1 MLFAKNYTTL
11 RRKMVRNQIEARGI
25 HNPRVLAVMRK
36 VERHLFVK
44 PQYLNVAYQDGA
56 LPIDCDQTI
65 SQPYIVALMT
75 DLLELTA
82 ASKVL
87 EIGTGCGYQTA
98 VLAELAREVYS
109 VEIIPGLV
117 KSAKAR
123 LEALDYRNIHLK
135 KGDGYYGW
143 REHAP
148 YDAVLVAA
156 APPNVPERL
165 IQQLKP
171 GGRMVIPVGGS
182 EQNLLLIRKGRQTD
196 ENSGLSL
203 ETTEIIPVRFVPM
216 IGGLNYSGR
225 GLL

>member
-1 MLFAKNYTTL
+1 
-11 RRKMVRNQIEARGI
+11 MVRNQIEARGI

-75 DLLELTA
+75 DLLQLTVT
-82 ASKVL
+82 SKVL

-123 LEALDYRNIHLK
+123 LEALDYRNVHLK

-143 REHAP
+143 QEHAP

-156 APPNVPERL
+156 APPNVPKRL

-182 EQNLLLIRKGRQTD
+182 EQNLLLIQKGRQTD

-216 IGGLNYSGR
+216 IGGLN
-225 GLL
+225 

>member
-1 MLFAKNYTTL
+1 MTL
-11 RRKMVRNQIEARGI
+11 RRKMVQNQIEARGI
-25 HNPRVLAVMRK
+25 HNPQVLAIMRK

-75 DLLELTA
+75 DLLELTPT
-82 ASKVL
+82 SKVL

-98 VLAELAREVYS
+98 ILAELARDVYS
-109 VEIIPGLV
+109 VEIISGLV

-123 LEALDYRNIHLK
+123 LETLNYRNIHLK

-156 APPNVPERL
+156 APTDVPDRL
-165 IQQLKP
+165 IQQLRP

-182 EQNLLLIRKGRQTD
+182 EQNLLLIQKGLQTD
-196 ENSGLSL
+196 ENSIQSL
-203 ETTEIIPVRFVPM
+203 ETTEIIRVRFVPM
-216 IGGLNYSGR
+216 TSGLN
-225 GLL
+225 

>member
-11 RRKMVRNQIEARGI
+11 RRKMVQNQIEARGI
-25 HNPRVLAVMRK
+25 HNPRVLAVMRR

-44 PQYLNVAYQDGA
+44 PQYLNMAYQDGA

-75 DLLELTA
+75 DLLELTS

-143 REHAP
+143 QAHAP

-156 APPNVPERL
+156 APTDVPERL

-171 GGRMVIPVGGS
+171 GGRLVIPVGGS
-182 EQNLLLIRKGRQTD
+182 EQNLLLIRKRLQTH
-196 ENSGLSL
+196 ENSGQSL

-216 IGGLNYSGR
+216 KGKLEN
-225 GLL
+225 

>member
-1 MLFAKNYTTL
+1 MIFAKDYTTQ

-25 HNPRVLAVMRK
+25 HNPQVLAVMRK

-44 PQYLNVAYQDGA
+44 PQYLTVAYQDGA

-75 DLLELTA
+75 DLLELTPT
-82 ASKVL
+82 SKVL

-98 VLAELAREVYS
+98 ILAELAREVYS

-123 LEALDYRNIHLK
+123 LEALNYGNVHLK

-156 APPNVPERL
+156 APTDVPARL
-165 IQQLKP
+165 VQQLKP

-182 EQNLLLIRKGRQTD
+182 EQNLLFIRKELQTD
-196 ENSGLSL
+196 ENLVQSL

-216 IGGLNYSGR
+216 TGGLN
-225 GLL
+225 

>member
-75 DLLELTA
+75 DLLELTVT
-82 ASKVL
+82 SKVL

-123 LEALDYRNIHLK
+123 LEALDYRNVHLK

-143 REHAP
+143 QEHAP

-182 EQNLLLIRKGRQTD
+182 EQNLLLIRKGLQTD

-216 IGGLNYSGR
+216 IGGLN
-225 GLL
+225 

>member
-1 MLFAKNYTTL
+1 MLFAKNYAAL

-25 HNPRVLAVMRK
+25 HNPQVLAVMRR

-75 DLLELTA
+75 DLLELTST
-82 ASKVL
+82 SKVL

-98 VLAELAREVYS
+98 VLAELARDVYS
-109 VEIIPGLV
+109 VEIIAGLLE
-117 KSAKAR
+117 SAKSR
-123 LEALDYRNIHLK
+123 LEALNYRNIHLK

-143 REHAP
+143 QEHAP

-156 APPNVPERL
+156 APPNVPEWL

-182 EQNLLLIRKGRQTD
+182 EQNLLFIRKGLQTD
-196 ENSGLSL
+196 ENSVQSL

-216 IGGLNYSGR
+216 TGRLN
-225 GLL
+225 

>member
-1 MLFAKNYTTL
+1 MLFAKNYATL

-25 HNPRVLAVMRK
+25 HNPQVLAVMRK

-56 LPIDCDQTI
+56 LPIDSDQTI

-75 DLLELTA
+75 DLLKLTST
-82 ASKVL
+82 SKVL

-98 VLAELAREVYS
+98 VLAELARDVYS

-117 KSAKAR
+117 ESATTRLKA
-123 LEALDYRNIHLK
+123 LNYRNIHLK
-135 KGDGYYGW
+135 NGDGYYGW

-156 APPNVPERL
+156 APTDVPERL

-171 GGRMVIPVGGS
+171 GGRLVIPVGGS
-182 EQNLLLIRKGRQTD
+182 EQNLLLIQKGLQTG
-196 ENSGLSL
+196 ENSVHSL
-203 ETTEIIPVRFVPM
+203 ETTEIISVRFVPM
-216 IGGLNYSGR
+216 TDGQN
-225 GLL
+225 

>member
-75 DLLELTA
+75 DLLELTVT
-82 ASKVL
+82 SKVL

-123 LEALDYRNIHLK
+123 LEALDYRNVHLK

-143 REHAP
+143 QEHAP

-156 APPNVPERL
+156 APPNVPKRL

-182 EQNLLLIRKGRQTD
+182 EQNLLLIQKGRQTD

-216 IGGLNYSGR
+216 IGGLN
-225 GLL
+225 

>member
-1 MLFAKNYTTL
+1 MLFAKNYAAL

-25 HNPRVLAVMRK
+25 HNPQVLAVMRK

-75 DLLELTA
+75 DLLELTST
-82 ASKVL
+82 SKVL

-98 VLAELAREVYS
+98 VLAELARDVYS
-109 VEIIPGLV
+109 VEIISGLLE
-117 KSAKAR
+117 SAKAR
-123 LEALDYRNIHLK
+123 LEALNYRNIHLK

-143 REHAP
+143 QEHAP

-156 APPNVPERL
+156 APPNVPEWL

-182 EQNLLLIRKGRQTD
+182 EQNLLLIRKGLQTD
-196 ENSGLSL
+196 ENSVQSL

-216 IGGLNYSGR
+216 TGRLN
-225 GLL
+225 

>member
-1 MLFAKNYTTL
+1 
-11 RRKMVRNQIEARGI
+11 MVRSQIEARGI
-25 HNPRVLAVMRK
+25 HNPQVLAVMRK

-75 DLLELTA
+75 ALLKLTST
-82 ASKVL
+82 SKVL

-98 VLAELAREVYS
+98 VLAELARDVYS

-117 KSAKAR
+117 KSATAR
-123 LEALDYRNIHLK
+123 LKALDYRNIHLK
-135 KGDGYYGW
+135 NGDGYYGW

-156 APPNVPERL
+156 APTDVPERL

-182 EQNLLLIRKGRQTD
+182 EQNLLLIRKGLQTG
-196 ENSGLSL
+196 ENSVQSL

-216 IGGLNYSGR
+216 TDGLN
-225 GLL
+225 

>member
-98 VLAELAREVYS
+98 VLAELARRVYS

-135 KGDGYYGW
+135 EGDGYYGW

-196 ENSGLSL
+196 EDSGLSL

-216 IGGLNYSGR
+216 IGGLN
-225 GLL
+225 

>member
-1 MLFAKNYTTL
+1 
-11 RRKMVRNQIEARGI
+11 MVRNQIEARGI

-44 PQYLNVAYQDGA
+44 PEYLNVAYQDGA

-123 LEALDYRNIHLK
+123 LEALDYRNVHLK

-143 REHAP
+143 QEHAP

-196 ENSGLSL
+196 EDSELSL

-216 IGGLNYSGR
+216 IGGLN
-225 GLL
+225 

>member
-1 MLFAKNYTTL
+1 MLFAKNYTAQ

-25 HNPRVLAVMRK
+25 HNPQVLAVMRK

-75 DLLELTA
+75 DLLELTPT
-82 ASKVL
+82 SRVL
-87 EIGTGCGYQTA
+87 EIGTGCGYQAA
-98 VLAELAREVYS
+98 VLAELVGDVYS

-123 LEALDYRNIHLK
+123 LEALNYRNIHLK
-135 KGDGYYGW
+135 MGDGYYGW
-143 REHAP
+143 EEHAP

-156 APPNVPERL
+156 APTDVPERL

-171 GGRMVIPVGGS
+171 GGRLVIPVGGS
-182 EQNLLLIRKGRQTD
+182 EQNLLLIRKELQTD
-196 ENSGLSL
+196 ENSIQSL

-216 IGGLNYSGR
+216 TGRLN
-225 GLL
+225 

>member
-11 RRKMVRNQIEARGI
+11 RRKMVQNQIEARGI

-75 DLLELTA
+75 DLLELTVT
-82 ASKVL
+82 SKVL

-98 VLAELAREVYS
+98 VLAELARAVYS
-109 VEIIPGLV
+109 VEILPGLV

-123 LEALDYRNIHLK
+123 LEALDYRNVHLK

-143 REHAP
+143 QEHAP

-182 EQNLLLIRKGRQTD
+182 EQNLLLIQKGLQTD

-216 IGGLNYSGR
+216 IGGLN
-225 GLL
+225 

>member
-75 DLLELTA
+75 DLLELTVT
-82 ASKVL
+82 SKVL

-123 LEALDYRNIHLK
+123 LEALDYRNVHLK

-143 REHAP
+143 QEHAP

-156 APPNVPERL
+156 APPNVPKRL

-182 EQNLLLIRKGRQTD
+182 EQNLLLIQKGRQTN

-216 IGGLNYSGR
+216 IGGLN
-225 GLL
+225 

>member
-1 MLFAKNYTTL
+1 MLFAKNYMTL
-11 RRKMVRNQIEARGI
+11 RRKMVQNQIEARGI
-25 HNPRVLAVMRK
+25 HNPQVLAIMRK

-75 DLLELTA
+75 DLLELTPT
-82 ASKVL
+82 SKVL

-98 VLAELAREVYS
+98 ILAELARDVYS
-109 VEIIPGLV
+109 VEIISGLV

-123 LEALDYRNIHLK
+123 LETLNYRNIHLK

-156 APPNVPERL
+156 APTDVPERL
-165 IQQLKP
+165 IEQLRP

-182 EQNLLLIRKGRQTD
+182 EQNLLLIRKGLQTD
-196 ENSGLSL
+196 ENSIQSL
-203 ETTEIIPVRFVPM
+203 ETTEIISVRFVPM
-216 IGGLNYSGR
+216 TGGLN
-225 GLL
+225 

>member
-11 RRKMVRNQIEARGI
+11 RRKMVQNQIEARGI

-75 DLLELTA
+75 DLLELTV

-135 KGDGYYGW
+135 TGDGYYGW
-143 REHAP
+143 QEHAP

-156 APPNVPERL
+156 APPDVPERL

-216 IGGLNYSGR
+216 IGGLN
-225 GLL
+225 

>member
-11 RRKMVRNQIEARGI
+11 RRRMVQNQIEARGI

-44 PQYLNVAYQDGA
+44 PQYLNMAYQDGA

-75 DLLELTA
+75 DLLELTVT
-82 ASKVL
+82 SKVL

-98 VLAELAREVYS
+98 VLAELARAVYS
-109 VEIIPGLV
+109 VEILPGLV

-123 LEALDYRNIHLK
+123 LEALDYRNVHLK

-143 REHAP
+143 QEHAP

-182 EQNLLLIRKGRQTD
+182 EQNLLLIQKGLQTD

-216 IGGLNYSGR
+216 IGGLN
-225 GLL
+225 

>member
-1 MLFAKNYTTL
+1 MLLARNYKTL

-25 HNPRVLAVMRK
+25 HNPQVLAVMRK

-75 DLLELTA
+75 DLLELTPT
-82 ASKVL
+82 SRVL
-87 EIGTGCGYQTA
+87 EIGTGCGYQAA
-98 VLAELAREVYS
+98 VLAELARDVYS

-123 LEALDYRNIHLK
+123 LEALNYRNIHLK
-135 KGDGYYGW
+135 MGDGYYGW
-143 REHAP
+143 EEHAP

-156 APPNVPERL
+156 APTDVPERL
-165 IQQLKP
+165 VQQLKP
-171 GGRMVIPVGGS
+171 GGRLVIPVGGS
-182 EQNLLLIRKGRQTD
+182 EQNLLLIRKGLQTD
-196 ENSGLSL
+196 ENSIQAI
-203 ETTEIIPVRFVPM
+203 ETIEIIPVRFVPM
-216 IGGLNYSGR
+216 TGGLN
-225 GLL
+225 

>member
-1 MLFAKNYTTL
+1 MLFAKNYATL

-25 HNPRVLAVMRK
+25 HNPKVLAVMRK

-44 PQYLNVAYQDGA
+44 QQYLSMAYRDGA

-75 DLLELTA
+75 DLLELTPT
-82 ASKVL
+82 SKVL

-98 VLAELAREVYS
+98 ILAELARDVYS
-109 VEIIPGLV
+109 VEIIPGLA
-117 KSAKAR
+117 KRAKAR
-123 LEALDYRNIHLK
+123 LKALNYRNIHLK

-156 APPNVPERL
+156 APINVPERL
-165 IQQLKP
+165 IQQLRP

-182 EQNLLLIRKGRQTD
+182 EQNLLLIRKGLRVD
-196 ENSGLSL
+196 ENSVQSL

-216 IGGLNYSGR
+216 TSGLN
-225 GLL
+225 

>member
-1 MLFAKNYTTL
+1 MLFAKNYATL

-25 HNPRVLAVMRK
+25 HNPQVLAVMRK

-56 LPIDCDQTI
+56 LPIDSDQTI

-75 DLLELTA
+75 DLLKLTST
-82 ASKVL
+82 SKVL

-98 VLAELAREVYS
+98 VLAELARDVYS

-117 KSAKAR
+117 ESATTRLKA
-123 LEALDYRNIHLK
+123 LNYRNIHLK
-135 KGDGYYGW
+135 NGDGYYGW

-156 APPNVPERL
+156 APTDVPERL

-182 EQNLLLIRKGRQTD
+182 EQNLLLIRKRLQTG
-196 ENSGLSL
+196 ENSVQSL
-203 ETTEIIPVRFVPM
+203 ETTEIISVRFVPM
-216 IGGLNYSGR
+216 TDGLN
-225 GLL
+225 